1 MTMIENGNGRTL
13 PEGCQRLLYCTLL
26 GIFCLTSQMVAQ
38 VPAGRDNL
46 HSGVF
51 GPKLQTRPVKSS
63 DIFAPVWLAAGPT
76 NEATMVRLR
85 NGEIRIFFID
95 RPGTARRL
103 MSIGTID
110 EGLSWSAP
118 REEAPLAGEA
128 YYAQQVYEDKDGTL
142 HAIYHTYGTGP
153 LGYRGRHLDLWHMR
167 KPAGGVWSPSTRIFY
182 GYVGSVRSL
191 IGLKDGR
198 LLISM
203 YEADTARA
211 VKPSRGGKD
220 FGLFGVITLWSDDGG
235 LHWNRSTK
243 RLDIE
248 VDPEQV
254 TRYGAV
260 EPVTIELEDGRLW
273 MLIRT
278 NKGHLF
284 ETYSGDRGEHW
295 LPPVRSSFVSSDSP
309 AGLLQLADGRI
320 ILFTNA
326 CQRYDNPRS
335 YANGGREVLHAAIS
349 DPNRSVWQGSR
360 EIMVSRTLPPNQRGD
375 RGVAYPSAVETPS
388 GKILLVSGQGED
400 VQIASFDPGWL
411 TATEHRDPSGMDPLW
426 WTRHG
431 SDSGDRVFN
440 FPMTT
445 EGQLSICVP
454 KSSFKKELRLALTDH
469 FSIAGD
475 TAALA
480 AAPLMIRL
488 KGGKTYGRQHQITI
502 RWNSGTGKIS
512 ARWNGRRKG
521 VSIEHRR
528 PMPDKGFNYLRVS
541 DTTCGI
547 SMHSKMRI

>member
-1 MTMIENGNGRTL
+1 
-13 PEGCQRLLYCTLL
+13 
-26 GIFCLTSQMVAQ
+26 
-38 VPAGRDNL
+38 
-46 HSGVF
+46 
-51 GPKLQTRPVKSS
+51 
-63 DIFAPVWLAAGPT
+63 
-76 NEATMVRLR
+76 
-85 NGEIRIFFID
+85 
-95 RPGTARRL
+95 
-103 MSIGTID
+103 
-110 EGLSWSAP
+110 
-118 REEAPLAGEA
+118 
-128 YYAQQVYEDKDGTL
+128 
-142 HAIYHTYGTGP
+142 
-153 LGYRGRHLDLWHMR
+153 
-167 KPAGGVWSPSTRIFY
+167 
-182 GYVGSVRSL
+182 VRSL

-211 VKPSRGGKD
+211 VKPSRGVKD

-235 LHWNRSTK
+235 LHWNKSTK

-284 ETYSGDRGEHW
+284 ETYSIDRGEHW
-295 LPPVRSSFVSSDSP
+295 LPPVRSAFVSSDSP
-309 AGLLQLADGRI
+309 AGLLRLVDGRI
-320 ILFTNA
+320 VLFTNA

-349 DPNRSVWQGSR
+349 GPSRSVWQGFR
-360 EIMVSRTLPPNQRGD
+360 EVMVSRTLPPNQRGD
-375 RGVAYPSAVETPS
+375 RGAAYPSAVETPS

-411 TATEHRDPSGMDPLW
+411 TATEHRDPSGMDPRW

-454 KSSFKKELRLALTDH
+454 MTWVKGELRLALTDH

-480 AAPLMIRL
+480 AAPLVIRL
-488 KGGKTYGRQHQITI
+488 SERQRSRQEHQITI
-502 RWNSGTGKIS
+502 RWNIGTGKIS
-512 ARWNGRRKG
+512 ARWNGLRKG
-521 VSIEHRR
+521 VNIELRR
-528 PMPDKGFNYLRVS
+528 PLPDKGFNYLRVS
-541 DTTCGI
+541 DTACGI
-547 SMHSKMRI
+547 SMRSKKTI